1 MALGIKI
8 DKKRDNV
15 YSVELKGS
23 LDTETAPGL
32 EEKLKEIIN
41 SKPEAVILD
50 MSWVDYIS
58 SAGIAAV
65 LTAKKELKQ
74 QKAAFVMLNLQPQ
87 IEKVFEMLKVLPM
100 FPIFKNMEE
109 ADEYIDHM
117 IQEEL
122 KKQKGS

>member
-1 MALGIKI
+1 MGLGIKI
-8 DKKRDNV
+8 DKTRENV

-50 MSWVDYIS
+50 MSGVNYIS
-58 SAGIAAV
+58 SAGISAV

-74 QKAAFVMLNLQPQ
+74 KNAAFVMLNLQPQ
-87 IEKVFEMLKVLPM
+87 VEKIFEMMKLLPM
-100 FPIFKNMEE
+100 VPIFKNREE

-117 IQEEL
+117 IKEEL
-122 KKQKGS
+122 KKQKE